1 MTAEANSTPVS
12 IDYTSRDYYAIRQVL
27 IDRVKDRTNGNWQG
41 TDPNDFGLALIESF
55 AYMGDMINYYV
66 DRLTNESYILT
77 ATQRQTLLNI
87 ANMYGYTPAGYV
99 SAATT
104 ITMSNSNGYR
114 GLIGAAIV
122 EDGIVNGSTIT
133 NISKLIVPN
142 DHPFAVTASTTK
154 YNVVKVEG
162 VPSTAT
168 ASNILGGKSLT
179 YTTSIYNGTFPVLST
194 GYNNIGTNVVWYKPE
209 STISGVTVSGTTM
222 TVTTST
228 TAASQSLVPLQYQK
242 ITIRGVTKSG
252 DSGSAASSSL
262 NGNWVVTTD
271 SDSNVFTIDASTN
284 TAAITKAVGSG
295 TSAVYSVAAPNTS
308 TDASMPTVWNDFV
321 VNQKV
326 TITGLTPTAFNV
338 TNGTVSAVTNTV
350 GIITSAIS
358 SSSIPNTIQYMS
370 SVPVTVGQIVS
381 ISDVQSTSNQTA
393 LSGTGF
399 NLTDVIVDTVPT
411 APTATITN
419 VTPDATT
426 GLITFEVAGG
436 LNSTYFTQYQ
446 YVTISGVVNNV
457 TTSGDPTDVYNMS
470 SVRIESVTSTSF
482 TVRGSW
488 TQTVNMSLSTSAKAT
503 VYVFTVKASN
513 SGDLQ
518 TSQGS
523 IYIKTFTVSGLTS
536 ANNTTATISAVN
548 PTFAPTA
555 ASISGTTV
563 TYTCA
568 NKLSA
573 GDTVTISGI
582 TGGTNA
588 TAFNL
593 TGAIVSSSGL
603 SSTSFKVTVPTT
615 FTASG
620 GTFTSAVVTVTNSAY
635 TTYVGTN
642 TFTVGNLVTLSGFTA
657 NGDSNLVN
665 QLIAVAAATYFK
677 VAPYTTPGAFSSATA
692 TSYPTGGVASAVV
705 TADRVSGGTLD
716 YAPIPAVITGGYVYN
731 IGSTTVPKGTQVTGQ
746 ISANGSTKSIVF
758 TTLSDN
764 IIDFKKESDV
774 AALHGEDVSKRTANL
789 KDLTVKA
796 YDIDGELIGTSTG
809 VADQS
814 FTLSETVVH
823 TTFTAG
829 ITSGTGDI
837 RIFVDNG
844 TAFEEWQRVAY
855 TMDYSSYD
863 KVFSVSV
870 DSNNKVVINFGDG
883 ISGAIPPM
891 SMPIKAQYIAGGGV
905 EGNVVAG
912 TLVNWGNIPLG
923 EPDASNIRNNITPV
937 NTVDATGG
945 VDPESNDSIRYNAP
959 RAMRS
964 LNRAVTLQD
973 YSDLALSVGGVAKAN
988 AVGANS
994 ASVTVYV
1001 APTSPDSSTDVT
1013 PGFYG
1018 DSITD
1023 TMKTLKTTVK
1033 QFLDD
1038 RKQIG
1043 TTVYVYEPY
1052 YTAISVSILYSPAP
1066 QYSTSIVEDNI
1077 KKALIY
1083 GFGYNYVDFAD
1094 VLTPEEIEFKLRQV
1108 DGVVNVKVI
1117 SLFRPY
1123 GSGRNSLVGADNE
1136 IFYFDQNS
1144 IVLDSASTIA
1154 TLDNLVVTASGGS
1167 GSAVTLTPSVWN
1179 VGKFN
1184 YTGALP
1190 SGTTSITVT
1199 PTGTPDPSS
1208 VVTSVI
1214 SVNGAVVASGVA
1226 SSSILANAGSQNTV
1240 LVTVTAQDGVTVNTY
1255 KLSLS

>member
-1 MTAEANSTPVS
+1 MTVEANSTPVS
-12 IDYTSRDYYAIRQVL
+12 IDYTSRDYYAIRQAL
-27 IDRVKDRTNGNWQG
+27 IERVKDRTNGNWQG

-55 AYMGDMINYYV
+55 AYMGDMINYYI

-77 ATQRQTLLNI
+77 ATQRETLLNI
-87 ANMYGYTPAGYV
+87 AKMYGYTPAGYV

-104 ITMSNSNGYR
+104 ITMSNNNGYR

-122 EDGIVNGSTIT
+122 EDGVVDGNTIT
-133 NISKLIVPN
+133 NVSKLIVPN
-142 DHPFAVTASTTK
+142 DHPFAAIASTTK
-154 YNVVKVEG
+154 YNVVKVAG
-162 VPSTAT
+162 VPQTAT
-168 ASNILGGKSLT
+168 ASNVLGGKSLT

-194 GYNNIGTNVVWYKPE
+194 GYNNIGTNVVWFKPE

-228 TAASQSLVPLQYQK
+228 TADSQSLVPLQYQK
-242 ITIRGVTKSG
+242 VTIRGVTKSG
-252 DSGSAASSSL
+252 DTGSNATSSL

-271 SDSNVFTIDASTN
+271 SSGNSFTIDASTN
-284 TAAITKAVGSG
+284 TATISKVVGLG
-295 TSAVYSVAAPNTS
+295 TSAVYSVSSPRIS
-308 TDASMPTVWNDFV
+308 TDTNMPTVWNDFV

-326 TITGLTPTAFNV
+326 SITGLSDAAFNV
-338 TNGTVSAVTNTV
+338 SNGTVSAVTNTV

-358 SSSIPNTIQYMS
+358 YATIPNTIQYMS
-370 SVPVTVGQIVS
+370 SVPVTIGQIVT
-381 ISDVQSTSNQTA
+381 ISDVQSVLNQTA
-393 LSGTGF
+393 ESGSNF
-399 NLTDVIVDTVPT
+399 NLTDIKVDTVPT
-411 APTATITN
+411 APTAIITN
-419 VTPDATT
+419 VTPNATT

-457 TTSGDPTDVYNMS
+457 AVSGDPTDVYNMS
-470 SVRIESVTSTSF
+470 GVRIESVTSTSF

-488 TQTVNMSLSTSAKAT
+488 TETVNMGLSTSAKAT

-513 SGDLQ
+513 VADLQ

-523 IYIKTFTVSGLTS
+523 IYIKTFTVSGLTG
-536 ANNTTATISAVN
+536 ATNKTASISAVN

-568 NKLSA
+568 NKLSV
-573 GDTVTISGI
+573 GDSITISGI

-593 TGAIVSSSGL
+593 SGTVATC
-603 SSTSFKVTVPTT
+603 SGTQFTVTVPTT

-620 GTFTSAVVTVTNSAY
+620 GVYSAAVVTVTNSAY

-642 TFTVGNLVTLSGFTA
+642 AFTVGNLVTLSGFTA
-657 NGDSNLVN
+657 NGADNVVN
-665 QLIAVAAATYFK
+665 KTIAVATSTYFK
-677 VAPYTTPGAFSSATA
+677 IAGYTTPGAFSSASA
-692 TSYPTGGVASAVV
+692 LSYPTNGTAVAVI
-705 TADRVSGGTLD
+705 TADRTGGGTLD
-716 YAPIPAVITGGYVYN
+716 YAPIPAVVTGGYVYN
-731 IGSTTVPKGTQVTGQ
+731 VGATTVPKGTQVTGQ
-746 ISANGSTKSIVF
+746 ISSNGSTKSIIF

-764 IIDFKKESDV
+764 IIDFKTDADV
-774 AALHGEDVSKRTANL
+774 AALHGEDVSKRTENL
-789 KDLTVKA
+789 KNTALKA
-796 YDIDGELIGTSTG
+796 YDIDGELLGTSTG
-809 VADQS
+809 LADQS

-823 TTFTAG
+823 TSFTAG

-844 TAFEEWQRVAY
+844 TVFEEWQRVAY

-870 DSNNKVVINFGDG
+870 DANDKVVISFGDG

-891 SMPIKAQYIAGGGV
+891 SMPIKAQYIAGGGS
-905 EGNVVAG
+905 EGNIVAG

-923 EPDASNIRNNITPV
+923 EPDASAIRNNITPV
-937 NTVDATGG
+937 NAVDATGG

-988 AVGANS
+988 AVAANS
-994 ASVTVYV
+994 ASVTVYIS
-1001 APTSPDSSTDVT
+1001 PTSPDSSTDVT

-1043 TTVYVYEPY
+1043 TSVYVYEPY
-1052 YTAISVSILYSPAP
+1052 YTALSISILYSPAP
-1066 QYSTSIVEDNI
+1066 QYSTSVVEDNI

-1083 GFGYNYVDFAD
+1083 GFGYNYVNFAD
-1094 VLTPEEIEFKLRQV
+1094 VLTPEEVEFKLRQV

-1123 GSGRNSLVGADNE
+1123 GSGRNSLVGSDNE

-1154 TLDNLVVTASGGS
+1154 TLDNLVVTAAGGS
-1167 GSAVTLTPSVWN
+1167 GSTVSLTPSVWN

-1184 YTGALP
+1184 YTGTLP